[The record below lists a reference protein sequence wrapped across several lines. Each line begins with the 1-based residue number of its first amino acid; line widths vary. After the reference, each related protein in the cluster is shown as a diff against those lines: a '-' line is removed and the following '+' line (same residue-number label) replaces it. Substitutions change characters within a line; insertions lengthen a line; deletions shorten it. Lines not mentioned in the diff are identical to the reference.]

1 MSVDEKGLMEK
12 KSIGDACKGNTSDHG
27 TEKKPPAPESIM
39 VKKGK

>member
-12 KSIGDACKGNTSDHG
+12 KSITDACKGNTGDMS

-39 VKKGK
+39 VKK